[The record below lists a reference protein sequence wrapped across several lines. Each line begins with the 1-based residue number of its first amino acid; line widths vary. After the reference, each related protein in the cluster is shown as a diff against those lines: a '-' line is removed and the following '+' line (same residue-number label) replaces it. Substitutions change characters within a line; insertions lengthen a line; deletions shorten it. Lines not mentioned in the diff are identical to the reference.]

1 MEPFQIDD
9 LIDEIHHKKLK
20 EFGITI
26 DTETLCIPTD
36 YGIFDKKVSE
46 FAKIKYDKRNES
58 ETEFDISDYS
68 SHRYLKQTK
77 HDLESIERIRTLRN
91 KSVLTKFE
99 DAQYYFITAESNL
112 LKFNKNNYHY
122 TEIDETIGDYT
133 ISFLLCFY
141 KPNNMKGISLRGFIA
156 ANHSNNQISIGN
168 WISYVNAV
176 NKKYKDGTI
185 DKSQFGYLLT
195 RTILNN
201 EKFINE
207 DLNDIVNDGLTE
219 FNNITLENDDL
230 KKEVSRL
237 LNDSEKKDIQL
248 VENTEHI
255 VEIENDKN
263 TLKKE
268 VENTKKEFEITKKEI
283 KQQMKSVR
291 KLLFV
296 VFILIFIIGVAV
308 FFSNNILGSVLTVLS
323 IIATTLNIVDYFKK
337 WIIQD

>member
-1 MEPFQIDD
+1 M
-9 LIDEIHHKKLK
+9 
-20 EFGITI
+20 
-26 DTETLCIPTD
+26 
-36 YGIFDKKVSE
+36 
-46 FAKIKYDKRNES
+46 
-58 ETEFDISDYS
+58 
-68 SHRYLKQTK
+68 
-77 HDLESIERIRTLRN
+77 
-91 KSVLTKFE
+91 
-99 DAQYYFITAESNL
+99 
-112 LKFNKNNYHY
+112 
-122 TEIDETIGDYT
+122 
-133 ISFLLCFY
+133 
-141 KPNNMKGISLRGFIA
+141 
-156 ANHSNNQISIGN
+156 
-168 WISYVNAV
+168 
-176 NKKYKDGTI
+176 
-185 DKSQFGYLLT
+185 T

-219 FNNITLENDDL
+219 FNNIILENNDL

-268 VENTKKEFEITKKEI
+268 VEITKKEI

-296 VFILIFIIGVAV
+296 VFVLIFIIGVAV

-323 IIATTLNIVDYFKK
+323 IIATTLNIVDYFNKV
-337 WIIQD
+337 DNTRLVRNFG

>member
-1 MEPFQIDD
+1 
-9 LIDEIHHKKLK
+9 
-20 EFGITI
+20 
-26 DTETLCIPTD
+26 
-36 YGIFDKKVSE
+36 
-46 FAKIKYDKRNES
+46 
-58 ETEFDISDYS
+58 
-68 SHRYLKQTK
+68 
-77 HDLESIERIRTLRN
+77 
-91 KSVLTKFE
+91 
-99 DAQYYFITAESNL
+99 
-112 LKFNKNNYHY
+112 
-122 TEIDETIGDYT
+122 
-133 ISFLLCFY
+133 
-141 KPNNMKGISLRGFIA
+141 MKGISLRGFIA

-176 NKKYKDGTI
+176 NKKYKDSTI

-219 FNNITLENDDL
+219 FNNIILENNDL
-230 KKEVSRL
+230 
-237 LNDSEKKDIQL
+237 KKDIQL